1 MDHEDILKACDEHMK
16 KANDEMTLSRRKRKR
31 SSSRFDREL
40 EKKRKKKK
48 KERRKNEDMEGPSRA
63 RLDDSPGKKNPLEML
78 ELEMRARAIKALLLK
93 ADQKEAEKEKKM
105 IEMMAVTVKE
115 EPDDEVEII
124 KESGLS
130 MEVETVS
137 SGLSNSLVS
146 GTSSSM
152 SEITVYNS
160 SQSHQKESNSPT
172 NLSGEEQVVPGPTG
186 GVEFLEEKG
195 NGEIDSCTSAPVLQ
209 SNAEIEPEENK
220 DVDAKEEDAPQK
232 VWMKRYDKEL
242 PEAITSMC
250 LGGVCRLCK
259 VDFNSDAECEQH
271 YLNERH
277 LKRVGEKLEV
287 LFADRPGE
295 PIGWRQNLAPRLLPT
310 VKDGVKQD
318 GGGVVVSLVSP
329 ETKAEKVIDV
339 KERRPYHRE
348 WTQFYDRAM
357 PESILNLCLENEC
370 KLCKATLKHE
380 VMAKQH
386 FEGKTHAKNV
396 NLELEEIYKATGILK
411 SVLQVQVTLNV
422 YIKVSLSQSEQMVGI
437 KRKKLK

>member
-16 KANDEMTLSRRKRKR
+16 KAQDELTLSRKKRKR
-31 SSSRFDREL
+31 SSSRFEREP

-48 KERRKNEDMEGPSRA
+48 KERRKNDDGEGPSKA

-105 IEMMAVTVKE
+105 IEMMAVAVKE

-124 KESGLS
+124 EETGLCVQVEAVSG
-130 MEVETVS
+130 
-137 SGLSNSLVS
+137 GLGNSLSS
-146 GTSSSM
+146 GTSSLL
-152 SEITVYNS
+152 SEITISNS
-160 SQSHQKESNSPT
+160 SQSHQKESNCPESS
-172 NLSGEEQVVPGPTG
+172 SGEAVPGLTSG
-186 GVEFLEEKG
+186 GRSVEGKG
-195 NGEIDSCTSAPVLQ
+195 KDTTLSSTAPPVLL
-209 SNAEIEPEENK
+209 SNAEIESGENK
-220 DVDAKEEDAPQK
+220 DVEVKAEDDAPQK

-259 VDFNSDAECEQH
+259 VEFNSDAECEDH

-295 PIGWRQNLAPRLLPT
+295 PIGWRQNLAPRLLPA
-310 VKDGVKQD
+310 VKDNVKQD
-318 GGGVVVSLVSP
+318 GGVVASLVSP
-329 ETKAEKVIDV
+329 AETEEEKVPDV

-348 WTQFYDRAM
+348 WTQLYDRAM

-370 KLCKATLKHE
+370 KLCKATLKHA

-396 NLELEEIYKATGILK
+396 NLELEEIYKSTG
-411 SVLQVQVTLNV
+411 TL
-422 YIKVSLSQSEQMVGI
+422 
-437 KRKKLK
+437 